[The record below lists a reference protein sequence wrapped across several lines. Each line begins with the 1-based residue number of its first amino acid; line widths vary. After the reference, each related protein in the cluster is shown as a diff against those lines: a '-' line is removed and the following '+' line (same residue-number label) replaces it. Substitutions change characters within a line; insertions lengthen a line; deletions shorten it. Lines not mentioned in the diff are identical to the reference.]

1 MTVDEAIILYT
12 REGCH
17 LCEVA
22 AQMLERAG
30 ISVQE
35 VDVDADPEL
44 ERQYGNRV
52 PVLLRLDSGRQLFF
66 PFGEE
71 QVLSFIRRDR

>member
-1 MTVDEAIILYT
+1 MTVDEPIILYT

-30 ISVQE
+30 VGVRE

-44 ERQYGNRV
+44 EQAYGTRV
-52 PVLLRLDSGRQLFF
+52 PVLLRPDSGRRLFF

-71 QVLSFIRRDR
+71 QVLAFVRRGP